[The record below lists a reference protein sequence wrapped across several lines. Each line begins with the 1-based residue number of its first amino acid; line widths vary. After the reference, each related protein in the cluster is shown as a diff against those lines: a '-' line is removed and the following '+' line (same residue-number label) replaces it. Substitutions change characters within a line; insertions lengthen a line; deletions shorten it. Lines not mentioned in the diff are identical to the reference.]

1 VLKLQQ
7 LTLDGIGRFVNTQE
21 IDFTSLGNLVQVD
34 GKNNNTGG
42 SSGAGKSTVFNALDY
57 LFGLNDI
64 PNSSLQSRLTKET
77 MNVSAVFDWDGKA
90 VKIQRGKKLYVEI
103 DGQVVTGSNKLA
115 EEAIDKVIGMPR
127 DLFRKLLH
135 KRQKEGG
142 FFLQLTP
149 KETHSFLSDVL
160 GLGDLAKKTET
171 LDKKIKELTEA
182 SQKAKTAHYGTQQAL
197 QSNQNAL
204 DAIGAAPAPEVDQA
218 TVLDLKAKL
227 DAALALLEPVKAA
240 HKAELAA
247 LEQTRPQGTVLP
259 YDYAVQNQL
268 RDQIRLAEAELNALL
283 DKERARKTDLT
294 KQINELRVQKVRE
307 DTVAARGEKAMTEAV
322 ALAEEIKK
330 IQGSQCPTCSQHWA
344 DESSKAKMA
353 SMIERAKAFGLE
365 VVAGKEALAQS
376 TMIAS
381 RILFLEAEMN
391 RPNHEG
397 LPEANQKITELH
409 GLLLADQ
416 TKEREW
422 TSSQNA
428 SNQAAIQAYVAKQ
441 REILARH
448 QAEIEMASGQAAI
461 AQRTFEMAVQKMRAY
476 AEQKAQYDKVLASLK
491 AAKEQYT
498 VQNEIHSKEIVQ
510 NEKQLALAE
519 EAKKIVKSFASC
531 AFDDALEEVGEMATK
546 IVRGIPTMAN
556 ATISLEGTRETKD
569 GKVKEEVNAVIS
581 MDGEINVPI
590 KTLSGGERS
599 SVDLAIDLAVID
611 LLESKTNKGIDVFV
625 LDEPFTGLD
634 TVGVEMALEVLKSA
648 NPSKRLILV
657 DHNPEAKQ
665 MIQSKIIV
673 ERDGTTSKIVQS
685 S

>member
-1 VLKLQQ
+1 MLKLQN
-7 LTLDGIGRFVNTQE
+7 LTLEGIGRFVNTQE
-21 IDFTSLGNLVQVD
+21 VDFTSLGNLVQVD

-64 PNSSLQSRLTKET
+64 PNSSLQSRLTKEAMSVGAT
-77 MNVSAVFDWDGKA
+77 FDWDGKI

-160 GLGDLAKKTET
+160 GLGDLAAKTET
-171 LDKKIKELTEA
+171 LDKKIKELTLAYE
-182 SQKAKTAHYGTQQAL
+182 KAKTAHYGAQQAL
-197 QSNQNAL
+197 QSNENAL
-204 DAIGAAPAPEVDQA
+204 AAIGEAPKPEVDQA

-247 LEQTRPQGTVLP
+247 LEQTRPQGTVQP
-259 YDYAVQNQL
+259 YDYSLQNDL
-268 RDQIRLAEAELNALL
+268 RTQIRAAEAELNALL

-307 DTVAARGEKAMTEAV
+307 DTTAARGEKAMSEAF

-330 IQGSQCPTCSQHWA
+330 IQASQCPTCAQHWA
-344 DESSKAKMA
+344 DDSAKTKMA
-353 SMIERAKAFGLE
+353 SMIEKAKALGLE
-365 VVAGKEALAQS
+365 VVAGKEASAQS
-376 TMIAS
+376 TLIAS
-381 RILFLEAEMN
+381 RIAFLEAAMN
-391 RPNHEG
+391 LTNNEG
-397 LPEANQKITELH
+397 MPEANKKLTDLH

-416 TKEREW
+416 QKEQEW

-428 SNQAAIQAYVAKQ
+428 ANQAKLAEYVKVQ
-441 REILARH
+441 REMLARH
-448 QAEIEMASGQAAI
+448 AAEIDMASGQARL
-461 AQRTFEMAVQKMRAY
+461 AQSAFDMAVMKMRTY
-476 AEQKAQYDKVLASLK
+476 AQNLAQYEKVLSNLKSAS
-491 AAKEQYT
+491 EQYT
-498 VQNEIHSKEIVQ
+498 
-510 NEKQLALAE
+510 KQVSALSDEVRQHQAALELAE
-519 EAKKIVKSFASC
+519 EAKRVIKSFASC

-581 MDGEINVPI
+581 MDGEINIPI

-611 LLESKTNKGIDVFV
+611 LLESKTNKGIDIFV

-648 NPSKRLILV
+648 NPSKKLILV

-673 ERDGTTSKIVQS
+673 ERDGATSKIVQS
-685 S
+685 